1 MAPEDIQ
8 GEAQEQAAQS
18 LSRILTEAG
27 VDHAFIGGFAAKVLG
42 STRPTADIDVEINVT
57 ESREIIDRIRPLLL
71 QEDHRFSIEHLK
83 LYFTRD
89 DDQRCRIPVETLRI
103 GTLGL
108 PCRLS
113 VIRPG
118 VGMYLSLTPLYTAES
133 NLNSQEISRYY
144 TPAYLY

>member
-27 VDHAFIGGFAAKVLG
+27 VDHAFIEGFAAKVLG

-89 DDQRCRIPVETLRI
+89 DDQRCRIPVETLII

-118 VGMYLSLTPLYTAES
+118 VGM
-133 NLNSQEISRYY
+133 
-144 TPAYLY
+144 